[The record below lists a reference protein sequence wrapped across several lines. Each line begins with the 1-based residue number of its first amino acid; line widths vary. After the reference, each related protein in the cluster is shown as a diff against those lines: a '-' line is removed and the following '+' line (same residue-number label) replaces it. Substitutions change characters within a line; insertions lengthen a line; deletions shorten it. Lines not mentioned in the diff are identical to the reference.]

1 MGKTHVMKEMISD
14 LLEEFSTDEA
24 RLRLAIA
31 TPTGVAARVASTKTI
46 VASTIHALFGI
57 RNTNRA
63 RGSKMYVMESN
74 NDEYLGRQVTP
85 ECEEYEHENELE
97 SVCLDDCE
105 SGTPT
110 AHLNDRIFN
119 RLEQLQVLVIDEI
132 SMVSTETVDLM
143 DQCLQHV
150 KRNASPFGG
159 LLVLVVGDF
168 FQLKPVLKKE
178 DIKRYD
184 GIEWAFLAA
193 AWKVFLPFELV
204 EVVRQDDRRFV
215 DFLNR
220 VRVGKHTEADVQWL
234 KRNCRKGAG
243 SNANADL
250 ALFPSNRRCTP
261 RNEGMIGRL
270 AGREFMF
277 AEERHW
283 YVEGEFDEPDSCTY
297 DRHDRNVKYPDSG
310 SFQTDLFLKIG
321 CRVCCIRNIYGRDGQ
336 LCIANGQFGTVKD
349 VDTESVQVTVIW
361 DALSDKRKPLEWRV
375 KSIGRKKRQTFKDG
389 DKEIIIIAE
398 TWQLPLKVA
407 YATTIHKSQG
417 LSISKPVDVDPVA
430 WTPDPNKPKKWFR
443 GRTPAMVYV
452 ALSRSTRVSDIRLIG
467 KTPLSVEDIVAD
479 EDVLRYYSL
488 TFDDEIFKSNL
499 K

>member
-1 MGKTHVMKEMISD
+1 
-14 LLEEFSTDEA
+14 
-24 RLRLAIA
+24 
-31 TPTGVAARVASTKTI
+31 
-46 VASTIHALFGI
+46 
-57 RNTNRA
+57 
-63 RGSKMYVMESN
+63 
-74 NDEYLGRQVTP
+74 
-85 ECEEYEHENELE
+85 
-97 SVCLDDCE
+97 
-105 SGTPT
+105 
-110 AHLNDRIFN
+110 
-119 RLEQLQVLVIDEI
+119 
-132 SMVSTETVDLM
+132 
-143 DQCLQHV
+143 
-150 KRNASPFGG
+150 
-159 LLVLVVGDF
+159 
-168 FQLKPVLKKE
+168 
-178 DIKRYD
+178 
-184 GIEWAFLAA
+184 
-193 AWKVFLPFELV
+193 
-204 EVVRQDDRRFV
+204 
-215 DFLNR
+215 
-220 VRVGKHTEADVQWL
+220 
-234 KRNCRKGAG
+234 
-243 SNANADL
+243 
-250 ALFPSNRRCTP
+250 
-261 RNEGMIGRL
+261 MIGRL
-270 AGREFMF
+270 AGREFML
-277 AEERHW
+277 AEERLW

-297 DRHDRNVKYPDSG
+297 DRHNRNVKYPDSG

-430 WTPDPNKPKKWFR
+430 WTPDPNNPKKWFQ

-467 KTPLSVEDIVAD
+467 KTPLSVKDIVAD
-479 EDVLRYYSL
+479 EDVLKYYNL